1 MVTTETQP
9 GDVGV
14 RPQRQANRRAWGI
27 VVLLFLFFT
36 LNFADKAAIGLGS
49 QQIRADLGLTAGQY
63 GLLSSAFFWL
73 FAVGAVTLTAVL
85 RKISYTWGAGLLMIT
100 WIVSMLPLTVPTSFG
115 VLLACRIALGFFEG
129 PAHALCQS
137 IVADRF
143 SPERRATAG
152 AVVNAGSSV
161 GPLVAAP
168 VLTWVIL
175 TWSWHAAFMVLI
187 ALGVMWVIGWFW
199 YTEKLPFKRSDI
211 AAVGAAKI
219 EDPNG
224 AIMVP
229 FRRLLTLQSFWGLV
243 LLSFAG
249 YLISSL
255 KVAWL
260 PAYMNEGLGY
270 SASTV
275 GMLVT
280 LPYIV
285 AVAVLL
291 SAGMLS
297 GRLLRKGYSSRV
309 ARGYLTGAYLLVGG
323 TSMMIFTQLPAGPA
337 QLVFVIAAFA
347 VNSVAFSV
355 AFAGASDFLPARQ
368 RVAFFGCIIAAYS
381 VAGIVAPYALG
392 LIVEHAPTV
401 AQGYSTGF
409 MLVGLV
415 VCVLGVVGALMLNPE
430 KSKARL
436 EKLTAEYAARGSRC
450 AS

>member
-1 MVTTETQP
+1 MVTTETRP
-9 GDVGV
+9 GDTGH
-14 RPQRQANRRAWGI
+14 RPPGQASRRAWGI

-49 QQIRADLGLTAGQY
+49 QQIRGDLGLTAGQY

-100 WIVSMLPLTVPTSFG
+100 WIVSMLPLTVQTSFG

-161 GPLVAAP
+161 GPLIAAP

-175 TWSWHAAFMVLI
+175 TWSWHAAFMVLV
-187 ALGVMWVIGWFW
+187 GVGVLWVIGWFW
-199 YTEKLPFKRSDI
+199 YTEKLPFKRSE
-211 AAVGAAKI
+211 ATVAGVAKI

-224 AIMVP
+224 KIVVP

-291 SAGMLS
+291 SAGLLS

-323 TSMMIFTQLPAGPA
+323 ISMVIFTQLAAGPV

-392 LIVEHAPTV
+392 LIVEHAPNA

-409 MLVGLV
+409 MVVGIT
-415 VCVLGVVGALMLNPE
+415 VCVLGVVGGMMLNPE
-430 KSKARL
+430 KAKARL
-436 EKLTAEYAARGSRC
+436 EKLTAEYAAREAR
-450 AS
+450 

>member
-1 MVTTETQP
+1 MVRTSTRTADVPTTTP
-9 GDVGV
+9 PRVD
-14 RPQRQANRRAWGI
+14 RRAWVI

-49 QQIRADLGLTAGQY
+49 QQIRADLDLTAGQY

-73 FAVGAVTLTAVL
+73 FAVGAVALTAVL

-100 WIVSMLPLTVPTSFG
+100 WIASMLPLTVQTSFG
-115 VLLACRIALGFFEG
+115 VLLACRIMLGFFEG

-143 SPERRATAG
+143 PPERRATAG

-161 GPLVAAP
+161 GPLIAAP

-175 TWSWHAAFMVLI
+175 TWSWHAAFMVLV
-187 ALGVMWVIGWFW
+187 ALGVVWVVVWFW
-199 YTEKLPFKRSDI
+199 YSEKLPFKRTESST
-211 AAVGAAKI
+211 GATTQA
-219 EDPNG
+219 DPNG
-224 AIMVP
+224 AIAVP

-255 KVAWL
+255 KVSWL

-270 SASTV
+270 SAGTV
-275 GMLVT
+275 GLLVT

-285 AVAVLL
+285 AVIVLL
-291 SAGMLS
+291 SAGLLS
-297 GRLLRKGYSSRV
+297 GRLIRKGYSSRV
-309 ARGYLTGAYLLVGG
+309 ARGYLTGAYLVVGG
-323 TSMMIFTQLPAGPA
+323 ASMVVFTQLSAGPV

-392 LIVEHAPTV
+392 VIVEHAPTA

-409 MLVGLV
+409 LLVGIA
-415 VCVLGVVGALMLNPE
+415 VCVLGVVGGLMLNPE
-430 KSKARL
+430 KARASL
-436 EKLTAEYAARGSRC
+436 EKSTIEYAARQSG
-450 AS
+450 ATP

>member
-1 MVTTETQP
+1 MVTIETSP
-9 GDVGV
+9 GDTGHRRL
-14 RPQRQANRRAWGI
+14 RPASRRAWGI

-36 LNFADKAAIGLGS
+36 LNFADKAAIGLAS
-49 QQIRADLGLTAGQY
+49 HQIRDDLGITAGRY

-85 RKISYTWGAGLLMIT
+85 RKISYTWGAGLLMVT
-100 WIVSMLPLTVPTSFG
+100 WIVSMLPLTVQTSFG
-115 VLLACRIALGFFEG
+115 VLLVCRIALGFFEG

-143 SPERRATAG
+143 APDKRATAG
-152 AVVNAGSSV
+152 ALVNAGSSV

-175 TWSWHAAFMVLI
+175 TWTWHAAFAVLV
-187 ALGVMWVIGWFW
+187 ALGVLWVIGWFW
-199 YTEKLPFKRSDI
+199 YTEKLPFKRTE
-211 AAVGAAKI
+211 AAVEGVAKI

-224 AIMVP
+224 KIVVP

-275 GMLVT
+275 GTLVT

-291 SAGMLS
+291 SAGLLS

-323 TSMMIFTQLPAGPA
+323 ISMVIFTQLAPGPL
-337 QLVFVIAAFA
+337 QLIFVIAAFA

-392 LIVEHAPTV
+392 LIIEHAPSA

-409 MLVGLV
+409 MFVGIT
-415 VCVLGVVGALMLNPE
+415 VCVLGVVGGVMLNPE
-430 KSKARL
+430 RAKARL
-436 EKLTAEYAARGSRC
+436 ENLTAEYAAREAR
-450 AS
+450 

>member
-1 MVTTETQP
+1 MVTTETHP
-9 GDVGV
+9 GDAGV
-14 RPQRQANRRAWGI
+14 RPQRRASQRSWGI

-73 FAVGAVTLTAVL
+73 FAVGAVALTAVL

-143 SPERRATAG
+143 SPEKRATAG

-187 ALGVMWVIGWFW
+187 ALGVMWVVGWFW
-199 YTEKLPFKRSDI
+199 YTEKLPFKRSDNE
-211 AAVGAAKI
+211 AVGVVKL

-291 SAGMLS
+291 SAGLLS
-297 GRLLRKGYSSRV
+297 GRLIRKGYSSRV

-323 TSMMIFTQLPAGPA
+323 ISMMIFTQLPTGPV

-392 LIVEHAPTV
+392 LIVEHAPTA

-409 MLVGLV
+409 MLVGLT
-415 VCVLGVVGALMLNPE
+415 VCVLGVVGGMMLNPE

-436 EKLTAEYAARGSRC
+436 EKLTAEYAARE
-450 AS
+450 A

>member
-1 MVTTETQP
+1 MVMTETHPSEVGKQP
-9 GDVGV
+9 SPPV
-14 RPQRQANRRAWGI
+14 NRRAWGV

-49 QQIRADLGLTAGQY
+49 HQIREDLGLTASQY

-73 FAVGAVTLTAVL
+73 FAVGAVALTAVL
-85 RKISYTWGAGLLMIT
+85 RKISYTWGAGLLMIS
-100 WIVSMLPLTVPTSFG
+100 WIVTMLPLTVQTSFG
-115 VLLACRIALGFFEG
+115 VLLACRVALGFFEG

-143 SPERRATAG
+143 PPEKRATAG

-161 GPLVAAP
+161 GPLLAAP
-168 VLTWVIL
+168 ILTWVIL
-175 TWSWHAAFMVLI
+175 TWSWHAAFMVLA
-187 ALGVMWVIGWFW
+187 ALGALWVIAWFW
-199 YTEKLPFKRSDI
+199 YTEKLPFKRSDETT
-211 AAVGAAKI
+211 AKGVSNT

-224 AIMVP
+224 NIVVP

-275 GMLVT
+275 GTLVT
-280 LPYIV
+280 LPYIA
-285 AVAVLL
+285 AVVVLL
-291 SAGMLS
+291 SAGLLS
-297 GRLLRKGYSSRV
+297 GRLLRKGYSSKV
-309 ARGYLTGAYLLVGG
+309 ARGYVTGGYLLVGG
-323 TSMMIFTQLPAGPA
+323 ISMMIFTQLQPGPL
-337 QLVFVIAAFA
+337 QLVFVVAAFA

-381 VAGIVAPYALG
+381 VAGIVAPYGLG
-392 LIVEHAPTV
+392 LIVDHAPSA

-409 MLVGLV
+409 LFVGIT
-415 VCVLGVVGALMLNPE
+415 VCVLAVIGGLMLNPE
-430 KSKARL
+430 KAKARL
-436 EKLTAEYAARGSRC
+436 VQMTAEYAAEEAR
-450 AS
+450 

>member
-1 MVTTETQP
+1 MVTIETSP
-9 GDVGV
+9 GDTGHRRL
-14 RPQRQANRRAWGI
+14 RPASRRAWGI

-36 LNFADKAAIGLGS
+36 LNFADKAAIGLAS
-49 QQIRADLGLTAGQY
+49 HQIRDDLGITAGQY

-85 RKISYTWGAGLLMIT
+85 RKISYTWGAGLLMVT
-100 WIVSMLPLTVPTSFG
+100 WIVSMLPLTVQTSFG
-115 VLLACRIALGFFEG
+115 VLLVCRIALGFFEG

-143 SPERRATAG
+143 APDKRATAG
-152 AVVNAGSSV
+152 ALVNAGSSV

-175 TWSWHAAFMVLI
+175 TWTWHAAFAVLV
-187 ALGVMWVIGWFW
+187 ALGVLWVIGWFW
-199 YTEKLPFKRSDI
+199 YTEKLPFKRTE
-211 AAVGAAKI
+211 AAVEGVAKI

-224 AIMVP
+224 KIVVP

-275 GMLVT
+275 GTLVT

-291 SAGMLS
+291 SAGLLS

-323 TSMMIFTQLPAGPA
+323 ISMVIFTQLAPGPL
-337 QLVFVIAAFA
+337 QLIFVIAAFA

-392 LIVEHAPTV
+392 LIIEHAPSA

-409 MLVGLV
+409 MFVGIT
-415 VCVLGVVGALMLNPE
+415 VCVLGVVGGVMLNPE
-430 KSKARL
+430 RAKARL
-436 EKLTAEYAARGSRC
+436 ENLTAEYAAREAR
-450 AS
+450 

>member
-1 MVTTETQP
+1 MVTTETRP
-9 GDVGV
+9 GDTGH
-14 RPQRQANRRAWGI
+14 RPPRQASRRAWGI

-49 QQIRADLGLTAGQY
+49 QQIRADLGLTPGQY

-73 FAVGAVTLTAVL
+73 FAVGAVALTAVL
-85 RKISYTWGAGLLMIT
+85 RKISYTWGAGVLMIT
-100 WIVSMLPLTVPTSFG
+100 WIVSMLPLTFQTSFG

-161 GPLVAAP
+161 GPLIAAP

-175 TWSWHAAFMVLI
+175 TWSWHAAFMVLV
-187 ALGVMWVIGWFW
+187 GVGVLWVIGWFW
-199 YTEKLPFKRSDI
+199 YTEKLPFKRTE
-211 AAVGAAKI
+211 AAVEGVAKI

-224 AIMVP
+224 TIVVP

-260 PAYMNEGLGY
+260 PAYLNEGLGY

-291 SAGMLS
+291 SAGLLS

-323 TSMMIFTQLPAGPA
+323 VSMVIFTQLAAGPV
-337 QLVFVIAAFA
+337 QLVFVFAAFA

-392 LIVEHAPTV
+392 LIVEHAPNA
-401 AQGYSTGF
+401 AQGYSAGF
-409 MLVGLV
+409 MLVGIT
-415 VCVLGVVGALMLNPE
+415 VCVLGVVGGMMLNPE
-430 KSKARL
+430 KAKARL
-436 EKLTAEYAARGSRC
+436 EKLTVECKAREAR
-450 AS
+450 

>member
-1 MVTTETQP
+1 MVKIDTRP
-9 GDVGV
+9 SDVGLR
-14 RPQRQANRRAWGI
+14 RPGPANRRAWGI

-36 LNFADKAAIGLGS
+36 LNFADKSAIGFAS
-49 QQIRADLGLTAGQY
+49 RQIRADLGLSAGQY
-63 GLLSSAFFWL
+63 GLLGSAFFWL
-73 FAVGAVTLTAVL
+73 FAIGAVTLTAVL
-85 RKISYTWGAGLLMIT
+85 RKISYTWGAGLLMIC
-100 WIVSMLPLTVPTSFG
+100 WIASMLPLTVQTSFG
-115 VLLACRIALGFFEG
+115 VVLACRIVLGFFEG

-143 SPERRATAG
+143 SPEKRATAG
-152 AVVNAGSSV
+152 ALVNAGSSV

-168 VLTWVIL
+168 LLTWVIL
-175 TWSWHAAFMVLI
+175 TWSWHAAFAVLVGMGVLWMI
-187 ALGVMWVIGWFW
+187 AWFW
-199 YTEKLPFKRSDI
+199 YTEKLPFKRTD
-211 AAVGAAKI
+211 AAVEGIATV
-219 EDPNG
+219 EQQDPNG
-224 AIMVP
+224 TIVVP
-229 FRRLLTLQSFWGLV
+229 FRRLLMLRSFWGLV

-270 SASTV
+270 SARTV
-275 GMLVT
+275 GTLVT
-280 LPYIV
+280 LPYVV

-291 SAGMLS
+291 SAGLLS
-297 GRLLRKGYSSRV
+297 GRLLRKGYGSRV

-323 TSMMIFTQLPAGPA
+323 ISMVIFTQLAPGPV

-392 LIVEHAPTV
+392 LIVEHAPSA

-409 MLVGLV
+409 MFVGIT
-415 VCVLGVVGALMLNPE
+415 VCVLGVVGGAMLNPE
-430 KSKARL
+430 KAKARL
-436 EKLTAEYAARGSRC
+436 EQLTVEYTAREAR
-450 AS
+450 

>member
-1 MVTTETQP
+1 MVTIETSP
-9 GDVGV
+9 GDTGHRRL
-14 RPQRQANRRAWGI
+14 RPASRRAWGI

-36 LNFADKAAIGLGS
+36 LNFADKAAIGLAS
-49 QQIRADLGLTAGQY
+49 HQIRDNLGITAGQY

-85 RKISYTWGAGLLMIT
+85 RKISYTWGAGLLMVT
-100 WIVSMLPLTVPTSFG
+100 WIVSMLPLTVQTSFG
-115 VLLACRIALGFFEG
+115 VLLVCRIALGFFEG

-143 SPERRATAG
+143 APDKRATAG
-152 AVVNAGSSV
+152 ALVNAGSSV

-175 TWSWHAAFMVLI
+175 TWTWHAAFAVLV
-187 ALGVMWVIGWFW
+187 ALGVLWVIGWFW
-199 YTEKLPFKRSDI
+199 YTEKLPFKRTE
-211 AAVGAAKI
+211 AAVEGVAKI

-224 AIMVP
+224 KIVVP

-275 GMLVT
+275 GTLVT

-291 SAGMLS
+291 SAGLLS

-323 TSMMIFTQLPAGPA
+323 ISMVIFTQLAPGPL

-392 LIVEHAPTV
+392 LIIEHAPSA

-409 MLVGLV
+409 MFVGIT
-415 VCVLGVVGALMLNPE
+415 VCVLGVVGGVMLNPE
-430 KSKARL
+430 RAKARL
-436 EKLTAEYAARGSRC
+436 ENLTAEYAAREAR
-450 AS
+450 

>member
-1 MVTTETQP
+1 MVTIETSP
-9 GDVGV
+9 GDTGHRRL
-14 RPQRQANRRAWGI
+14 RPASRRAWGI

-36 LNFADKAAIGLGS
+36 LNFADKAAIGLAS
-49 QQIRADLGLTAGQY
+49 HQIRDDLGITAGQY

-85 RKISYTWGAGLLMIT
+85 RKISYTWGAGLLMVT
-100 WIVSMLPLTVPTSFG
+100 WIVSMLPLTVQTSFG
-115 VLLACRIALGFFEG
+115 VLLVCRIALGFFEG

-143 SPERRATAG
+143 APDKRATAG
-152 AVVNAGSSV
+152 ALVNAGSSV

-175 TWSWHAAFMVLI
+175 TWTWHAAFAVLV
-187 ALGVMWVIGWFW
+187 ALGVLWVIGWFW
-199 YTEKLPFKRSDI
+199 YTEKLPFKRTE
-211 AAVGAAKI
+211 AAVEGVAKI

-224 AIMVP
+224 KIVVP

-275 GMLVT
+275 GTLVT

-291 SAGMLS
+291 SAGLLS

-323 TSMMIFTQLPAGPA
+323 ISMVIFTQLAPGPL
-337 QLVFVIAAFA
+337 QLIFVIAAFA

-392 LIVEHAPTV
+392 LIIEHAPSA

-409 MLVGLV
+409 MFVGIT
-415 VCVLGVVGALMLNPE
+415 VCVLGVVGGVMLNPE
-430 KSKARL
+430 RAKARL
-436 EKLTAEYAARGSRC
+436 ENLTAEYAARKAR
-450 AS
+450 

>member
-1 MVTTETQP
+1 MVTIETSP
-9 GDVGV
+9 GDTGQRRL
-14 RPQRQANRRAWGI
+14 RPASRRAWGI

-36 LNFADKAAIGLGS
+36 LNFADKAAIGLAS
-49 QQIRADLGLTAGQY
+49 HQIRDDLGITAGQY

-85 RKISYTWGAGLLMIT
+85 RKISYTWGAGLLMVT
-100 WIVSMLPLTVPTSFG
+100 WIVSMLPLTGQTSFG

-143 SPERRATAG
+143 APDKRATAG
-152 AVVNAGSSV
+152 ALVNAGSSV

-175 TWSWHAAFMVLI
+175 TWSWHAAFAVLV
-187 ALGVMWVIGWFW
+187 ALGVLWVIGWFW
-199 YTEKLPFKRSDI
+199 YTEKLPFKRTE
-211 AAVGAAKI
+211 AAVEGVAKI
-219 EDPNG
+219 DDPNG
-224 AIMVP
+224 HIVVP
-229 FRRLLTLQSFWGLV
+229 FRRLLMLQSFWGLV

-275 GMLVT
+275 GTLVT

-291 SAGMLS
+291 SAGLLS
-297 GRLLRKGYSSRV
+297 GRLLRKGCSSRV
-309 ARGYLTGAYLLVGG
+309 ARGYLTGVYLLVGG
-323 TSMMIFTQLPAGPA
+323 ISMVIFSQLAAGPV
-337 QLVFVIAAFA
+337 QLAFVIAAFA

-392 LIVEHAPTV
+392 LIVEHAPSA

-409 MLVGLV
+409 MFVGTT
-415 VCVLGVVGALMLNPE
+415 VCVLGVVGGVMLNPE
-430 KSKARL
+430 RAKARL
-436 EKLTAEYAARGSRC
+436 EDLTAEYAAREAR
-450 AS
+450 